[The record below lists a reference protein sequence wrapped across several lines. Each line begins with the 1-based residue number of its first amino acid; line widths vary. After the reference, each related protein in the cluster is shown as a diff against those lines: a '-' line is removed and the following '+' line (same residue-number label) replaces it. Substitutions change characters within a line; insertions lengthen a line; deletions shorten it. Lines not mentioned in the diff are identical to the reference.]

1 MNDELCGTCLSYSPD
16 NETPGFGECAITDCQ
31 VCECQ
36 QGCIDWRN
44 SGGPDYERKE
54 RLLRNGD

>member
-1 MNDELCGTCLSYSPD
+1 MDNELCGTCLSYDPD
-16 NETPGFGECAITDCQ
+16 KETQGFGECIVSGCQ
-31 VCECQ
+31 VSEGQ
-36 QGCIDWRN
+36 QSCIDWRN

>member
-1 MNDELCGTCLSYSPD
+1 MDNELCGTCLSYDPD
-16 NETPGFGECAITDCQ
+16 KETQGFGECVVSDCQ
-31 VCECQ
+31 VSECQ
-36 QGCIDWRN
+36 QSCIDWRN